1 MSCDPMEHGIPDPPA
16 PDRVDPP
23 AHARGR
29 TAAVVA
35 ASALSLALWGWRLRI
50 AGPDLEYLAWNLALA
65 WIPWVSARLVAR
77 ARSRLG
83 CAAAAFVWLV
93 FLPNAPYLV
102 TDLVHLRPSPPVP
115 ASFDVLLFASFALAG
130 CALAWGSLDA
140 VHARL
145 ARAVGRGRAALAI
158 GAVLLLTGF
167 GVYLGRFERWNSW
180 DLVARPRGL
189 LADAAG
195 ALGDPH
201 ALAFSAVFAAFVGAG
216 YLLLSPP
223 RAAEA
228 VEGEQVAG
236 RR

>member
-1 MSCDPMEHGIPDPPA
+1 MERETADPPNLR
-16 PDRVDPP
+16 RVHPP

-29 TAAVVA
+29 MAAVVA
-35 ASALSLALWGWRLRI
+35 ASALSLALWGWRWRL
-50 AGPDLEYLAWNLALA
+50 AGPALEYLVWNLVLA
-65 WIPWVSARLVAR
+65 WIPWVSARVVAR
-77 ARSRLG
+77 AHTRLA
-83 CAAAAFVWLV
+83 CAAASFVWLL

-145 ARAVGRGRAALAI
+145 ARAVGRARAALAI
-158 GAVLLLTGF
+158 AAVLLLTGF

-180 DLVARPRGL
+180 DLLARPRGV

-195 ALGDPH
+195 ALGDPR
-201 ALAFSAVFAAFVGAG
+201 ALAFSLVFAAFVGAG

-228 VEGEQVAG
+228 VERERLAG

>member
-1 MSCDPMEHGIPDPPA
+1 
-16 PDRVDPP
+16 
-23 AHARGR
+23 
-29 TAAVVA
+29 
-35 ASALSLALWGWRLRI
+35 
-50 AGPDLEYLAWNLALA
+50 
-65 WIPWVSARLVAR
+65 
-77 ARSRLG
+77 
-83 CAAAAFVWLV
+83 
-93 FLPNAPYLV
+93 
-102 TDLVHLRPSPPVP
+102 
-115 ASFDVLLFASFALAG
+115 VLLFASFALAG

-145 ARAVGRGRAALAI
+145 APAVGRARAALAVA
-158 GAVLLLTGF
+158 AVLLLTGF

-195 ALGDPH
+195 ALGDPR
-201 ALAFSAVFAAFVGAG
+201 ALAFSAAFAAFVGAG

-228 VEGEQVAG
+228 VEGERVAG